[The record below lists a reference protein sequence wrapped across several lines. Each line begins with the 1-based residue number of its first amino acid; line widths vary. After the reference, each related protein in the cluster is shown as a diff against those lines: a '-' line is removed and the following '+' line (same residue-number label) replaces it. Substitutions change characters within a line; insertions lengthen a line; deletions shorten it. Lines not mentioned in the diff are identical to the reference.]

1 MQAVLAPERS
11 APPGRPSLAW
21 RPVLLI
27 AAVFTALHAIASA
40 FGGYWL
46 DEAYMLAIGR
56 YHLDFGYVD
65 QPPMAPL
72 LAGALEW
79 LAPGVQLLP
88 RVVMTLISAT
98 GVLLAGM
105 LAREFGGDRRAQLL
119 TALAFATGTWTALTA
134 HWLTPYA
141 MEVPLWMVL
150 TWLVVRWLRLD
161 AEDRADDR
169 LLLAMGAVIGVTM
182 QTKFQIALLCAALLG
197 CVLVFGP
204 RRLLRRPMFWAGVG
218 IALIIAAPTLIW
230 QAAHGWP
237 QLAMGQV
244 VTEETPSLSNG
255 RRGMAVGG
263 IVSAGVLGVPLLL
276 CGIGRMLFGKDM
288 RPYRFIAA
296 AFLVQYVFYVVTS
309 GRPYY
314 LIGMYGVLVA
324 AGAVGLQ
331 RRREAKTAHSSRNWS
346 WVRWPVGVAA
356 VLTAGG
362 MVWLST
368 VAMGDPAKPL
378 DRTITEY
385 TAAEYRALPAG
396 VRERTALVTGSY
408 VPAAMLDAHSAESG
422 LPLARSAHR
431 GYGFFGPP
439 GPQADNIL
447 LVGKEVDEWR
457 PLFAQTRLVRGGD
470 IPVWLLTGREQPWP
484 QVWEQVRSLA

>member
-1 MQAVLAPERS
+1 MLVL
-11 APPGRPSLAW
+11 
-21 RPVLLI
+21 
-27 AAVFTALHAIASA
+27 
-40 FGGYWL
+40 
-46 DEAYMLAIGR
+46 
-56 YHLDFGYVD
+56 HL
-65 QPPMAPL
+65 
-72 LAGALEW
+72 
-79 LAPGVQLLP
+79 
-88 RVVMTLISAT
+88 
-98 GVLLAGM
+98 
-105 LAREFGGDRRAQLL
+105 
-119 TALAFATGTWTALTA
+119 
-134 HWLTPYA
+134 
-141 MEVPLWMVL
+141 LWMVL
-150 TWLVVRWLRLD
+150 TWLLVRWLRLD

-296 AFLVQYVFYVVTS
+296 AFLVQYVFYIVTS

-314 LIGMYGVLVA
+314 LIGMYGVLMA

-331 RRREAKTAHSSRNWS
+331 RRREAKAAHSSRNWNWARNWS

-408 VPAAMLDAHSAESG
+408 VPAAMLDAHSSESG
-422 LPLARSAHR
+422 LPLAHSAHR

-470 IPVWLLTGREQPWP
+470 LPVWLLTGRERPWP